1 MVRAFVTCLLL
12 MASVALPAQEAWP
25 TRPVRFI
32 VATSPGGGTDTYA
45 RLLAQALADVLK
57 QQFIV
62 DNRPGSSGN
71 IGAEIVAKATP
82 DGYTFLVS
90 SNSPLVINPGLFKNL
105 PYDAGLDFAPVAR
118 GVISPNVFTAH
129 PSLGAR
135 TLPALVALGK
145 REPGRITYASA
156 GPGSSSNLAVKMLE
170 EATGARFVH
179 VPYKGAGQAVI
190 GLLRGESMFMVSDV
204 NTVRPH
210 VESGR
215 VIALVTSRRTP
226 SLPGTPDLA
235 EVGYPGI
242 KSDLSFSVTAPA
254 GTPVATIRR
263 LWAEIVK
270 SMKVPALKERLEAQG
285 MIPVFE
291 TPEEFGALLKTER
304 ARYAE
309 IIRRNRIVVE

>member
-1 MVRAFVTCLLL
+1 MCVLLL
-12 MASVALPAQEAWP
+12 ASVALPAQEAWP

-32 VATSPGGGTDTYA
+32 VATSPGGGTDSYA
-45 RLLAQALADVLK
+45 RLLAQALAEVLK
-57 QQFIV
+57 QPFIV

-71 IGAEIVAKATP
+71 IGAEIVAKAAP

-90 SNSPLVINPGLFKNL
+90 SNSPLVINPGLFRNL
-105 PYDAGLDFAPVAR
+105 PYDAERDFAPVAR

-129 PSLGAR
+129 PSLGAK

-145 REPGRITYASA
+145 REPGWVTYASA
-156 GPGSSSNLAVKMLE
+156 GPGSSSNLTVKMLE
-170 EATGARFVH
+170 EASGARFVH
-179 VPYKGAGQAVI
+179 VPYKGAGQAVV

-210 VESGR
+210 VESRR
-215 VIALVTSRRTP
+215 VIALATTRRTP

-235 EVGYPGI
+235 EVGYPAI
-242 KSDLSFSVTAPA
+242 KSDLSFGVTAPA
-254 GTPVATIRR
+254 GTPVVTIRR
-263 LWAEIVK
+263 LWAEITK
-270 SMKVPALKERLEAQG
+270 SMKGPPLKERLEAQG

-291 TPEEFGALLKTER
+291 TPEEFGAVLKSER

>member
-1 MVRAFVTCLLL
+1 MPHAFVIFVLVI
-12 MASVALPAQEAWP
+12 ASFPLQAQDAWP
-25 TRPVRFI
+25 TRPVRFV

-45 RLLAQALADVLK
+45 RLLAQGLGDALK

-62 DNRPGSSGN
+62 ENRPGASGN
-71 IGAEIVAKATP
+71 IGAEIVAKAAP

-105 PYDAGLDFAPVAR
+105 PYDVERDLAPVAR
-118 GVISPNVFTAH
+118 GVISPNLFTAH
-129 PSLGAR
+129 PSLGVR

-170 EATGARFVH
+170 EVTGARFVH
-179 VPYKGAGQAVI
+179 LPYKGAGQAVI

-215 VIALVTSRRTP
+215 VIALAASRRTP
-226 SLPGTPDLA
+226 SLPSTPALA

-242 KSDLSFSVTAPA
+242 KSELSFGVTAPA

-263 LWAEIVK
+263 LAAEIAK
-270 SMKVPALKERLEAQG
+270 SMKVPALKEKLSAQG
-285 MIPVFE
+285 MIPVFD
-291 TPEEFGALLKTER
+291 TPEEFGVILKNER